1 LTPGPIQYG
10 KTPPVRHR
18 RHHLPRTGNVTVN
31 QKATTLA
38 RNASTAV
45 IFPIAGLLGGLF
57 IGGLRARGRGPH
69 EFAQIECVVK
79 WGVTGF
85 FAGLALVVL
94 LVFASWRQ
102 NLISMRKLMVLVVVA
117 GVLTWFFSRVLS
129 TVLSDGGY

>member
-1 LTPGPIQYG
+1 M
-10 KTPPVRHR
+10 
-18 RHHLPRTGNVTVN
+18 N

-38 RNASTAV
+38 QNASTAV

-85 FAGLALVVL
+85 FAGLALIVL

-117 GVLTWFFSRVLS
+117 GVLAWFFARVLS
-129 TVLSDGGY
+129 TVLGDGGY